1 MVFNECSQE
10 CRVRAFRLHRVD
22 HVIEI
27 FDVSLHGAECLEK
40 GEVTEIGGLDQF
52 HGFRIIKLDASYIG

>member
-27 FDVSLHGAECLEK
+27 FDVSLHGAERFEK
-40 GEVTEIGGLDQF
+40 GEVTEIEGLVRCL
-52 HGFRIIKLDASYIG
+52 GFRVTRLDASYIG